1 MGEISTYSKSKA
13 ATLTKKRQRFVGIR
27 SFVFYGF
34 TFTMMSMRGFSCV
47 FDSAF
52 ASSDLSDLFVWG
64 WNCRGRE
71 KAPGFGT
78 CLKSFVWERSR
89 FWALSQTWR
98 SKVAHGEHFLP

>member
-1 MGEISTYSKSKA
+1 MGEISTYSKSRA

-71 KAPGFGT
+71 KAQD
-78 CLKSFVWERSR
+78 L
-89 FWALSQTWR
+89 AL
-98 SKVAHGEHFLP
+98 A